1 MKRVD
6 AVRLFGMNNLAIE
19 AEVRRVEKEQNVDLG
34 HIQLQE
40 RPEEEFYAQFS
51 ERLRAEADMMQ
62 RHYAVFYCLENSIRE
77 LIIDRLLELY
87 GLNWWDEHVPQ
98 VVRENCKKNRDKEV
112 TSGFTP
118 RSDQMIDYST
128 FGELGEIFKANSDTF
143 GEMFRDLTAVGR
155 ILSNLNTLRG
165 PIAHCKPLAGD
176 EVTRLYLGMSDWFRQ
191 MS

>member
-6 AVRLFGMNNLAIE
+6 AVRLFGMTNLSIE
-19 AEVRRVEKEQNVDLG
+19 ADIRRVEREQRVDLG
-34 HIQLQE
+34 HIQ
-40 RPEEEFYAQFS
+40 PEKQPGDDFYAQFS
-51 ERLRAEADMMQ
+51 KKLRDEADMMQ

-77 LIIDRLLELY
+77 LIIDRLVELY
-87 GLNWWDEHVPQ
+87 GQNWWDDHVPQ
-98 VVRENCKKNRDKEV
+98 VVRDNCKKNRDKELGA
-112 TSGFTP
+112 GFTP

-128 FGELGEIFKANSDTF
+128 FGELGEIFKANADTF
-143 GEMFRDLTAVGR
+143 GEMFRELTAVGR

>member
-1 MKRVD
+1 VKRID
-6 AVRLFGMNNLAIE
+6 AVRLFGMTNLSIE
-19 AEVRRVEKEQNVDLG
+19 AGIRRVEQEQRVDLG
-34 HIQLQE
+34 HIPAEKQ
-40 RPEEEFYAQFS
+40 PGDGFYAQFS
-51 ERLRAEADMMQ
+51 EKLRNEAEMMQ

-77 LIIDRLLELY
+77 LIIDRLQELY
-87 GLNWWDEHVPQ
+87 GSNWWDEHAPQ
-98 VVRENCKKNRDKEV
+98 AVRENCKKSRDKEV
-112 TSGFTP
+112 GAGFTP

-128 FGELGEIFKANSDTF
+128 FGELGEIFKANADTF

-155 ILSNLNTLRG
+155 ILANLNTLRG

>member
-6 AVRLFGMNNLAIE
+6 AVRLFGMTNLSIE
-19 AEVRRVEKEQNVDLG
+19 ADIRRVEREQRIDLG
-34 HIQLQE
+34 HIQSEKQ
-40 RPEEEFYAQFS
+40 PGDDFYAQFS
-51 ERLRAEADMMQ
+51 QKLRDEADMMQ

-77 LIIDRLLELY
+77 LISDRLLELY
-87 GLNWWDEHVPQ
+87 GQNWWDEHVPQ
-98 VVRENCKKNRDKEV
+98 AVRENCKKNRDKEV
-112 TSGFTP
+112 EAGFTP

-128 FGELGEIFKANSDTF
+128 FGELGEIFKKNADTF
-143 GEMFRDLTAVGR
+143 GEMFRDLTAVSR

>member
-1 MKRVD
+1 VKRLD
-6 AVRLFGMNNLAIE
+6 AIRLFGLNNLSIE
-19 AEVRRVEKEQNVDLG
+19 ADIRRVEREQQVDLG
-34 HIQLQE
+34 HVPPE
-40 RPEEEFYAQFS
+40 RRPEDDFYAQFS
-51 ERLRAEADMMQ
+51 QKLRDEADRMQ

-77 LIIDRLLELY
+77 LIIERLSELH
-87 GLNWWDEHVPQ
+87 GMTWWEEHVPQ
-98 VVRENCKKNRDKEV
+98 AVRENCKKNRDKEV
-112 TSGFTP
+112 LNGFTP

-128 FGELGEIFKANSDTF
+128 FGELGEIFKANADTF
-143 GEMFRDLTAVGR
+143 GELFRDLTAVGR

>member
-1 MKRVD
+1 MKRLD
-6 AVRLFGMNNLAIE
+6 AVRLFGMTNLAIE
-19 AEVRRVEKEQNVDLG
+19 ADIRRVEREAGVDLG
-34 HIQLQE
+34 HIRQE
-40 RPEEEFYAQFS
+40 KQPGDDLYEQFS
-51 ERLRAEADMMQ
+51 QKLRDEAEMMQ

-77 LIIDRLLELY
+77 LIVERLSELY
-87 GLNWWDEHVPQ
+87 GQNWWDEHVPQ

-112 TSGFTP
+112 EAGFTP

-128 FGELGEIFKANSDTF
+128 FGELGEIFKRNADTF

-176 EVTRLYLGMSDWFRQ
+176 EVTRLYLAMSDWYRQ